1 MTKETKKFMLSEV
14 AERLLSLF
22 MGNVRSTGRFDPIS
36 GKATTADRAP
46 TISDF
51 MSHIKGTE
59 GVGVVAIRDDN
70 TVTWAALDI
79 DNHGEDHDI
88 PIVPLEAKS
97 EALGLP
103 FIMCRSKSGGIHAYV
118 FFKVPLAAGRV
129 RELLADWSVKLGCGG
144 CEIFPKQ
151 SKLHRQASGNMSFGN
166 WINLPY
172 MGGKETIRYAVHN
185 GEKISLLEFL
195 DLAESKKISMLDV
208 VRMTTRQYAN
218 APPCILKVL
227 AGGASEG
234 NRNEALFNTTVYL
247 RKSNPEDFAKRAVEL
262 NPLIFMKPLAKAELL
277 RTVMS
282 AGRPD
287 YSYRCNEE
295 PIRSFCDREACI
307 VSKYGITPGDADG
320 LDQLRALPTFSDLVK
335 YSTEPIRWE
344 IMISGKRVSN
354 LSTQQLLDWRIMR
367 EMVAERLMRV
377 VPMIKAA
384 EWERMLSPL
393 MESVRLVDAPDD
405 ASVSGVIRM
414 KLKEFAAKTDLMN
427 KGQNIDDRKALLRG
441 LPCVQDI
448 NGERCVVFRGQD
460 FIAYLKRVKSEELK
474 GTNLWFAVKDLGV
487 VQGKMRAGDHNINVW
502 NIPVD
507 VITQDWAEAEAPVF
521 TSEI

>member
-1 MTKETKKFMLSEV
+1 
-14 AERLLSLF
+14 
-22 MGNVRSTGRFDPIS
+22 
-36 GKATTADRAP
+36 
-46 TISDF
+46 
-51 MSHIKGTE
+51 
-59 GVGVVAIRDDN
+59 
-70 TVTWAALDI
+70 
-79 DNHGEDHDI
+79 
-88 PIVPLEAKS
+88 
-97 EALGLP
+97 
-103 FIMCRSKSGGIHAYV
+103 
-118 FFKVPLAAGRV
+118 
-129 RELLADWSVKLGCGG
+129 
-144 CEIFPKQ
+144 
-151 SKLHRQASGNMSFGN
+151 
-166 WINLPY
+166 
-172 MGGKETIRYAVHN
+172 
-185 GEKISLLEFL
+185 
-195 DLAESKKISMLDV
+195 
-208 VRMTTRQYAN
+208 
-218 APPCILKVL
+218 
-227 AGGASEG
+227 
-234 NRNEALFNTTVYL
+234 
-247 RKSNPEDFAKRAVEL
+247 
-262 NPLIFMKPLAKAELL
+262 
-277 RTVMS
+277 
-282 AGRPD
+282 
-287 YSYRCNEE
+287 
-295 PIRSFCDREACI
+295 
-307 VSKYGITPGDADG
+307 
-320 LDQLRALPTFSDLVK
+320 
-335 YSTEPIRWE
+335 
-344 IMISGKRVSN
+344 MISGKRVSN